1 MNARQMFES
10 LGYEYC
16 KYYDRNR
23 IIQYYNEKED
33 IQFLFWIAEQ
43 EFSVSEYGELK
54 NITVDEFKAIQQ
66 QLKELHWIDEKT
78 EIKEARNPEVTNLE
92 YYKDEI
98 LEDCV
103 WNLAV
108 VNGRPKP
115 CNRINC
121 YDCEFYD
128 DNATECYKRAAEW
141 LKQPCT
147 KSTCELTQF
156 EYDLL
161 QSYSNIY
168 KLKFKTMPFLD
179 RMKEKGYFKGINE
192 DETIED
198 ILAKCEVVG

>member
-1 MNARQMFES
+1 MATKQEYIEALERMKES
-10 LGYEYC
+10 
-16 KYYDRNR
+16 
-23 IIQYYNEKED
+23 YYNFDNCISAMNKFKED
-33 IQFLFWIAEQ
+33 INLLT
-43 EFSVSEYGELK
+43 ELVNEHFK
-54 NITVDEFKAIQQ
+54 ENIE
-66 QLKELHWIDEKT
+66 
-78 EIKEARNPEVTNLE
+78 TNFE

-108 VNGRPKP
+108 VKGRPKP

-121 YDCEFYD
+121 HDCEFYG
-128 DNATECYKRAAEW
+128 DNATECCKRAAEW